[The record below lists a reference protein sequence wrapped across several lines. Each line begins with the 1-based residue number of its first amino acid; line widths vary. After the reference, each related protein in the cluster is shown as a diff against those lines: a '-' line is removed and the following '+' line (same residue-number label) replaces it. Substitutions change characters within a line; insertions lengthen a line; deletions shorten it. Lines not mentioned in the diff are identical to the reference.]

1 LSLWNGKNPA
11 AVDFINPSDITACD
25 DCRLGE
31 SGSHPKHGVAHR
43 RLADT
48 ELPRDL
54 VLGQAATDG
63 LDDLTAVLNRQ
74 ALLLM
79 ATSRRSAV
87 SVKATPW
94 RAIGRSFQ
102 VRRRTDVNDRQV
114 VAAT

>member
-1 LSLWNGKNPA
+1 VLDPA
-11 AVDFINPSDITACD
+11 
-25 DCRLGE
+25 
-31 SGSHPKHGVAHR
+31 AHR

-48 ELPRDL
+48 ELPSDL
-54 VLGQAATDG
+54 VLGQTATDG
-63 LDDLTAVLNRQ
+63 LDDLTTALNRQ

-94 RAIGRSFQ
+94 RAIDRSFKA
-102 VRRRTDVNDRQV
+102 RRRTDANDRQV